1 MAHHHMKGESKMN
14 VAIVYDS
21 STGTTAKAA
30 EAMGNIIEAQ
40 GHHCHV
46 QRIAEANPAEVS
58 QADLI
63 CIGSW
68 VKGLFI
74 IRQHPTEGTLRFIKQ
89 LDDLSGKNAVV
100 FCTYK
105 LAIGSS
111 LRQMA
116 NALEGKG
123 ATVVEQF
130 KYRGPEPDGT
140 FSTYAASLT
149 LRTFFQSSG

>member
-1 MAHHHMKGESKMN
+1 MN
-14 VAIVYDS
+14 IAIVYDS

-30 EAMGNIIEAQ
+30 EAMAKMMEEQ
-40 GHHCHV
+40 GHRCHV
-46 QRIAEANPAEVS
+46 QRVVEADPAEVS

-74 IRQHPTEGTLRFIKQ
+74 IRQHPTAGTLRFIKQ
-89 LDDLSGKNAVV
+89 LENLSGKDVVV

-116 NALEGKG
+116 NGLEGQG
-123 ATVVEQF
+123 AKVVGQF
-130 KYRGPEPDGT
+130 KYRGPDPDSKFASFAT
-140 FSTYAASLT
+140 SLT
-149 LRTFFQSSG
+149 

>member
-1 MAHHHMKGESKMN
+1 MAHHQRKGDFGMN
-14 VAIVYDS
+14 IAIVYDS

-30 EAMGNIIEAQ
+30 QAMGKILEEQ
-40 GHHCHV
+40 GHQCHV
-46 QRIAEANPAEVS
+46 QRSVEADPAEVS

-68 VKGLFI
+68 IKGLFI
-74 IRQHPTEGTLRFIKQ
+74 IRQHPTEETMRFIEQ
-89 LDDLSGKNAVV
+89 LDNLSGKNAVV

-116 NALEGKG
+116 NALEGQG
-123 ATVVEQF
+123 ANVVGQF
-130 KYRGPEPDGT
+130 KYRGPEPNSQ
-140 FSTYAASLT
+140 FATYATSLT
-149 LRTFFQSSG
+149 

>member
-1 MAHHHMKGESKMN
+1 MN
-14 VAIVYDS
+14 IAIVYDS

-30 EAMGNIIEAQ
+30 EAMAKMME
-40 GHHCHV
+40 GHGHQCNV
-46 QRIAEANPAEVS
+46 QRVVEADPAEVS

-74 IRQHPTEGTLRFIKQ
+74 IRQHPTAGTLRFIKQ
-89 LDDLSGKNAVV
+89 LENLSGKDVVV

-116 NALEGKG
+116 NALEGQG
-123 ATVVEQF
+123 AKVVGQF
-130 KYRGPEPDGT
+130 KYRGPDPDSKFASFAT
-140 FSTYAASLT
+140 SLT
-149 LRTFFQSSG
+149 